1 MKFFHIMAFDIPD
14 AWIQVVRKI
23 YDEGNEFD
31 IERGSELTRTKK
43 ISLSL
48 LIEQP
53 ENRPLVHECAPFAMK
68 YVEQYALEYLFI
80 GDKKEGEE
88 YTYGERLRKPIDQIE
103 QVIKRYREFR
113 NDRQNTMLIR
123 HPEDINSHDPPC
135 LTVIDTE
142 ILDDK
147 LNFIVYF
154 RSWDAYAGFPANV
167 AGFQLLKEYMAD
179 KIGVKPG
186 ATIAF
191 SKNIH
196 LYERQF
202 EIVESSIKPE
212 VKRPEFLHEIKS
224 GDE

>member
-1 MKFFHIMAFDIPD
+1 MRFFHIKAFDIPD

-23 YDEGNEFD
+23 YEEGDEFN
-31 IERGSELTRTKK
+31 IERGSELTKTKK

-48 LIEQP
+48 IIEQP
-53 ENRPLVHECAPFAMK
+53 ENRPLVHESAPFAMK
-68 YVEQYALEYLFI
+68 YVEQYALEYLFV

-103 QVIKRYREFR
+103 RVIERYGEFR

-123 HPEDINSHDPPC
+123 HPEDINSPDPPC

-142 ILDDK
+142 ILENK

-154 RSWDAYAGFPANV
+154 RSWDAYAGFPANI
-167 AGFQLLKEYMAD
+167 AGLQLLKEYMAER
-179 KIGVKPG
+179 IGVEPG
-186 ATIAF
+186 TTVAL

-202 EIVESSIKPE
+202 EMVDNLIKSG
-212 VKRPEFLHEIKS
+212 VKRPEPMKS
-224 GDE
+224 DYP

>member
-1 MKFFHIMAFDIPD
+1 MSLFHIEAFDIPD

-23 YDEGNEFD
+23 YEEGDEFN
-31 IERGSELTRTKK
+31 IERGSELTKTKK

-53 ENRPLVHECAPFAMK
+53 ENRPLVHESAPFAMK
-68 YVEQYALEYLFI
+68 YVEQYALEYLFV
-80 GDKKEGEE
+80 GDKKDGEE

-103 QVIKRYREFR
+103 QVIERYGEFR

-123 HPEDINSHDPPC
+123 HPEDINSNDPPC

-147 LNFIVYF
+147 LNFLVYF
-154 RSWDAYAGFPANV
+154 RSWDAYAGFPANI
-167 AGFQLLKEYMAD
+167 AGLQLLKEYMAER
-179 KIGVKPG
+179 IGVGPG
-186 ATIAF
+186 TTIAF

-202 EIVESSIKPE
+202 EMVDNLIKPGA
-212 VKRPEFLHEIKS
+212 KRPKFKA
-224 GDE
+224 DED

>member
-1 MKFFHIMAFDIPD
+1 MSLFHIEAFDIPD

-23 YDEGNEFD
+23 HEEGGEFN
-31 IERGSELTRTKK
+31 IERGSELTKTKK

-48 LIEQP
+48 IIEQP
-53 ENRPLVHECAPFAMK
+53 ENRPLVHEGAPFAMK
-68 YVEQYALEYLFI
+68 YVEQYALEYLFV

-103 QVIKRYREFR
+103 RVIERYKEFR

-123 HPEDINSHDPPC
+123 QPEDINSHDPPC

-147 LNFIVYF
+147 LNFLVYF

-167 AGFQLLKEYMAD
+167 AGLQLLKEYMAER
-179 KIGVKPG
+179 IGVGPG
-186 ATIAF
+186 TTSAF

-202 EIVESSIKPE
+202 EMVDN
-212 VKRPEFLHEIKS
+212 LIKS
-224 GDE
+224 GANRPKFKAEKD